1 MLGNMEKDLV
11 ERTWKELRY
20 NSQHSQL
27 IYHTHFIQKMIPNGE
42 NLKGTL
48 PTLLTSYPHPS

>member
-1 MLGNMEKDLV
+1 MAKKCWV
-11 ERTWKELRY
+11 IWRKIWWKELRY

-27 IYHTHFIQKMIPNGE
+27 IYHIHFTQKMIPNGE
-42 NLKGTL
+42 NLEGTL